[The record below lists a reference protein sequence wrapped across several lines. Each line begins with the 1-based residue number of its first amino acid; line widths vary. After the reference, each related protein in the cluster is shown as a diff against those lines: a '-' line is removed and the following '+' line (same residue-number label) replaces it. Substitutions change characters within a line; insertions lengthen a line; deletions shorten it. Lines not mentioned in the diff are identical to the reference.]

1 MARNPSKP
9 RVSTLNKCL
18 AAIVAPAMLLSASVF
33 AAENNG
39 QKKDK
44 EKVDVSGEWEIELEG
59 PVDDTKPRMFLKQAG
74 SKVTGNYKDEESD
87 KTIVLGEVEGS
98 EVTLK
103 VVVFVE
109 DEDNLIITYRGTVA
123 DNNIIKGE
131 VEFKQAGNDSE
142 KHKGP
147 FTLTKIRD
155 INRSK

>member
-9 RVSTLNKCL
+9 RVSSLNKCL
-18 AAIVAPAMLLSASVF
+18 VAIVAPAMLLSASVF

-44 EKVDVSGEWEIELEG
+44 EKVNVSGEWEIELEG

-74 SKVTGNYKDEESD
+74 SKVTGNYQDEESD
-87 KTIVLGEVEGS
+87 KTIVLGDVKGS
-98 EVTLK
+98 EVTLI
-103 VVVFVE
+103 VVAFVE

-123 DNNIIKGE
+123 DNSIIKGE
-131 VEFKQAGNDSE
+131 VEFKQDGNDSE
-142 KHKGP
+142 REKGP

-155 INRSK
+155 INQLK

>member
-33 AAENNG
+33 AAENNE

-87 KTIVLGEVEGS
+87 KTIVLGEVEG
-98 EVTLK
+98 
-103 VVVFVE
+103 
-109 DEDNLIITYRGTVA
+109 
-123 DNNIIKGE
+123 
-131 VEFKQAGNDSE
+131 
-142 KHKGP
+142 
-147 FTLTKIRD
+147 
-155 INRSK
+155 